1 MEVCLFLI
9 LAKLRIQSNNF
20 DTLYVIMTELI
31 ARMKR
36 INPNFKLIYI
46 EALPLKDLFDVV
58 EERRSIAVSYNKVS
72 ADLQEQ
78 TNQLLFIQKRLL
90 TRYKETNSASM
101 NNLDL
106 LLEAAV
112 TDMIDTTRE
121 LEQLQLLYKKNSQ
134 KVAMSMKI
142 LNSLLAMRF
151 PMSNDGVALL
161 HKYLPTYVEPTV
173 QDIGWVE
180 IIDIN
185 IFYLL
190 KNVLAGSNDQSVTAY
205 PKIEDIE
212 IFKKHFTLL
221 IDKISKGLLAN
232 YKAPPEEN

>member
-1 MEVCLFLI
+1 MAVGFVLR

-20 DTLYVIMTELI
+20 DTLYVIMSELI

-36 INPNFKLIYI
+36 IKPNFKLSYT

-58 EERRSIAVSYNKVS
+58 EERRSIAVSHNKVS
-72 ADLQEQ
+72 AELQEQ

-90 TRYKETNSASM
+90 TRYKEKNSASM

-106 LLEAAV
+106 LLEAAI
-112 TDMIDTTRE
+112 TEMIETSRE

-134 KVAMSMKI
+134 KLAMSMKI
-142 LNSLLAMRF
+142 LTSLLSMRF
-151 PMSNDGVALL
+151 PISEDGLDLL
-161 HKYLPTYVEPTV
+161 QKYLPAYVEPSV

-180 IIDIN
+180 ITDIN

-190 KNVLAGSNDQSVTAY
+190 RNVLAGSNDQSVTAY
-205 PKIEDIE
+205 SKIEDIE
-212 IFKKHFTLL
+212 VFKKHFTLL

-232 YKAPPEEN
+232 YKAPKEEN